1 MKQMVRMGVDGCRGG
16 WLIAK
21 TEGERDD
28 FSTLS
33 LSVVPTLAEAFSLKA
48 LKEKALKEKTL
59 EKKATREKAL
69 KKKAL
74 KEKATQLVLIDM
86 PKGLLS
92 DKARKI
98 RISKAIAKRTGQHS
112 L

>member
-1 MKQMVRMGVDGCRGG
+1 MGVDGCRGG

-59 EKKATREKAL
+59 KKSFQTKSFER
-69 KKKAL
+69 
-74 KEKATQLVLIDM
+74 
-86 PKGLLS
+86 KG
-92 DKARKI
+92 DTARLDRYAKG
-98 RISKAIAKRTGQHS
+98 IAERQGS
-112 L
+112 

>member
-1 MKQMVRMGVDGCRGG
+1 MGVEGDGS
-16 WLIAK
+16 LHK

-59 EKKATREKAL
+59 EKKRL
-69 KKKAL
+69 KKKL
-74 KEKATQLVLIDM
+74 
-86 PKGLLS
+86 
-92 DKARKI
+92 
-98 RISKAIAKRTGQHS
+98 
-112 L
+112 